1 MNLERRATVRTSRRR
16 STSKRI
22 SEHDRAVNLLTLH
35 LIAGA
40 VAMASGLVA
49 LYAAKGATVHRR
61 TGMFFVYA
69 MLSMSLSGVL
79 MVAGGRTVS
88 SANLAAGLLIT
99 YLVITAVTTVSAR
112 SARVQWVDRGAMLA
126 VLALGLVSVVSA
138 VGILAAGDRSHRGLA
153 FVSLIFGAIALPSG
167 AGDLRMI
174 RAGGLR
180 GAPRLKRHLWRMC
193 LALFIATA
201 SFFLGTGRRIPESLH
216 IGAFRLIPLVVLVTM
231 VFWLRRLRHKPVS
244 RGVVTVSVSDAM

>member
-1 MNLERRATVRTSRRR
+1 MT
-16 STSKRI
+16 
-22 SEHDRAVNLLTLH
+22 LLPLH
-35 LIAGA
+35 LIGGTL
-40 VAMASGLVA
+40 AMASGLVA
-49 LYAAKGATVHRR
+49 LYAVKGATVHRR
-61 TGMFFVYA
+61 AGTFFVYA

-112 SARVQWVDRGAMLA
+112 SARARWLDRSAMLA
-126 VLALGLVSVVSA
+126 VLVLGLISVVSA
-138 VGILAAGDRSHRGLA
+138 IGIFAAGDRSHRGLA
-153 FVSLIFGAIALPSG
+153 FVLAIFGVIALPSG

-216 IGAFRLIPLVVLVTM
+216 IRAFRLIPLVVLVTM
-231 VFWLRRLRHKPVS
+231 VFWLWRFRRRPVS
-244 RGVVTVSVSDAM
+244 QSVVTVGVIEPV